1 MKIQKLKQGRRALE
15 GIRIIDLSQGWGGP
29 GASMLLADQGAD
41 VIKIEPL
48 EGDQGRGYFANPPIH
63 GLERGFLAI
72 NRGKRGIALN
82 LKMKKGKEI
91 LYRLVKDSDILMH
104 NFRQGVPERLGI
116 HYEKVKRI
124 NPGLIYVSL
133 SPFGKTGPYSG
144 QRAYDIVIQA
154 LSGVMGGQ
162 LPDKPPVPS
171 GIWVSDCSTM
181 IMLAYAI
188 TLALLVREKTGLG
201 QQVETSLLNQA
212 LFIQLPD
219 MIRTG
224 EELNQPGN
232 NDYIKNLWAYHT
244 PYRCRDGSFIIPV
257 AMTNEQWKSLCRVLE
272 VESLAENPIYDSPLK
287 RFQNGEKI
295 HQELGKKF
303 FQKPREVWVKRLTA
317 ADVPHAPVLKKDEVF
332 LHPQIVENK
341 MMVEVNHPIAG
352 PVKMIGLSFTLSET
366 PGSISMPAPL
376 LGEHTQEILKELG
389 YRDKEIVKMQE
400 KEVVKVL

>member
-1 MKIQKLKQGRRALE
+1 MRKQKIKQGRKALE
-15 GIRIIDLSQGWGGP
+15 GIRIVDLSQGWGGP
-29 GASMLLADQGAD
+29 GGTMLLADQGAD
-41 VIKIEPL
+41 VIKVEPL
-48 EGDQGRGYFANPPIH
+48 EGDQGRGYFANPPIN

-91 LYRLVKDSDILMH
+91 LYRLIKGSDILMH

-124 NPGLIYVSL
+124 NPSLIYVSL
-133 SPFGKTGPYSG
+133 SSFGRKGPYAG
-144 QRAYDIVIQA
+144 ERAYDVVIQA
-154 LSGVMGGQ
+154 LAGVMGGQ

-212 LFIQLPD
+212 LFMQLPD
-219 MIRTG
+219 LIRTD
-224 EELNQPGN
+224 EELNQQGN
-232 NDYIKNLWAYHT
+232 NDYTKNLWAYHT
-244 PYRCRDGSFIIPV
+244 PYRCQDGSFIMPV

-272 VESLAENPIYDSPLK
+272 IEAMGEDPRYDNPLK
-287 RFQNGEKI
+287 RFLNGEKI
-295 HQELGKKF
+295 HQELEKVF
-303 FQKPREVWVKRLTA
+303 LRKPREVWTKRMTA
-317 ADVPHAPVLKKDEVF
+317 ADIPHAPVLKKEEVF

-341 MMVEVNHPIAG
+341 MMVEVNHPTAG
-352 PVKMIGLSFTLSET
+352 PVKMLGFPFTLSET
-366 PGSISMPAPL
+366 PGSISRPAPL
-376 LGEHTQEILKELG
+376 LGEHTEEILKELG
-389 YRDKEIVKMQE
+389 YRDREIVKMRE
-400 KEVVKVL
+400 KEAVKLL